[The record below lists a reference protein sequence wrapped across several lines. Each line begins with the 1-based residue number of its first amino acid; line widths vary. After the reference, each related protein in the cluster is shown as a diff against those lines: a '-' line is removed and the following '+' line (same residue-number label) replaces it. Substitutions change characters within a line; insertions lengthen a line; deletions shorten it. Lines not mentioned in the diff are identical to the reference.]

1 MTNLQD
7 GASRISTPVLR
18 RLWLWMPI
26 GAGALLAAALA
37 AGVLTP
43 LWLLLQRDS
52 ERLRE
57 VQALSARLAD
67 ERQRAATLS
76 QRQEQAQTQRAAL
89 VRLISGD
96 GDLSTF
102 MATLD
107 RLAKAQGVQLDL
119 FEPAKIAS
127 GLDRNKDG
135 RVDEQEKQAKPP
147 ADPLEIEGIRRD
159 VLILSAR
166 GAYPQLL
173 AFLRELEALNVLV
186 VQTDLELN
194 LEAAPAGAA
203 PAAPSPASATAATAP
218 QPVLLK
224 MVLSLYSK
232 PSGAKAAAAPN

>member
-7 GASRISTPVLR
+7 GANRISTPVLQ

-26 GAGALLAAALA
+26 GAGALLAATLA
-37 AGVLTP
+37 AVVLTP

-67 ERQRAATLS
+67 ERQRAASLS
-76 QRQEQAQTQRAAL
+76 LRQEQAQAQRAGL

-119 FEPAKIAS
+119 FEPTQTAS

-135 RVDEQEKQAKPP
+135 RVDDQEKQAKPP
-147 ADPLEIEGIRRD
+147 ADPLEIEGIKRD

-186 VQTDLELN
+186 VQTDLDLN
-194 LEAAPAGAA
+194 LEVAPAGAP
-203 PAAPSPASATAATAP
+203 PAAPTSTNATAAMPA
-218 QPVLLK
+218 QSVLLK

-232 PSGAKAAAAPN
+232 PPATKPAAAPN

>member
-1 MTNLQD
+1 MTNLQE

-43 LWLLLQRDS
+43 LWFVLQRDS

-57 VQALSARLAD
+57 VQALTARLND

-76 QRQEQAQTQRAAL
+76 QREEVAQVQRAGL
-89 VRLISGD
+89 VRLISGN

-119 FEPAKIAS
+119 FEPTQSAS

-135 RVDEQEKQAKPP
+135 RVDDQEKQAKPP
-147 ADPLEIEGIRRD
+147 TDPLEIEGIKRH
-159 VLILSAR
+159 LLLLSAR
-166 GAYPQLL
+166 GGYPQLL
-173 AFLRELEALNVLV
+173 AFLRQLEALNVLV
-186 VQTDLELN
+186 VQTDLDLN
-194 LEAAPAGAA
+194 LEAAPVGAP
-203 PAAPSPASATAATAP
+203 PASPSPTKATDATAP
-218 QPVLLK
+218 QTVLLK
-224 MVLSLYSK
+224 MALSLYSK
-232 PSGAKAAAAPN
+232 PSEARPVAAPN